1 MHVAPIHFNSLPV
14 SGGLLS
20 FRKCDTPTDMRIAM
34 NHHPIIN
41 NKCSHCEKFR
51 LAYEVID
58 GVCSWASPVRKPGP
72 SQEVIQKAVQD
83 MEKRK
88 LVTRGHHGWNK

>member
-1 MHVAPIHFNSLPV
+1 
-14 SGGLLS
+14 
-20 FRKCDTPTDMRIAM
+20 M

-41 NKCSHCEKFR
+41 GKCNHCEKFR

-58 GVCSWASPVRKPGP
+58 GVCSWAFPVRKPRP